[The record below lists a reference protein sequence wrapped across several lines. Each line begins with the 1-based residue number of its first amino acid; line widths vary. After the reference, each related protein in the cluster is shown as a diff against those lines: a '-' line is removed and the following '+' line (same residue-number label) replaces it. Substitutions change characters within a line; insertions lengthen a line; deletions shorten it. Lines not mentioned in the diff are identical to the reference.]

1 MACATRSIRARR
13 IERPGVPDLPE
24 LSLSTTGD
32 ERTVFSW
39 KDFSRFVHVAPVE
52 RGWLVLWGHFRDG
65 GRTRNLA
72 GQRTYLDLAGVR
84 RRVADSVFELTRS
97 PELVAEAMI
106 RFDRT
111 PFPVHLP
118 TPLPAP
124 L

>member
-1 MACATRSIRARR
+1 MRDQA
-13 IERPGVPDLPE
+13 ER
-24 LSLSTTGD
+24 SLSTIAD
-32 ERTVFSW
+32 DRTVFSW

-72 GQRTYLDLAGVR
+72 GQRTYLDLSGVR

-111 PFPVHLP
+111 SFPVHLP
-118 TPLPAP
+118 TPFPAP